1 MKSKVKK
8 LHQSLCELTDEP
20 FSEAVEG
27 EDEDTSVVERSGNLM
42 QDQINKFSKDRNENE
57 QQCQALQDQL
67 KALSDAGKSLRVR

>member
-27 EDEDTSVVERSGNLM
+27 EDEDTSVVERHGT
-42 QDQINKFSKDRNENE
+42 
-57 QQCQALQDQL
+57 
-67 KALSDAGKSLRVR
+67 